1 MIKTSIKSNMYHGF
15 ALPGQ
20 SLVDLSQVKSVL
32 TLSRLQVHLL
42 QKVFDDLDHLG
53 QRLLV
58 RIIVRGIFK
67 NCLEKQRV
75 SAQSSC
81 WLCQVSI
88 EFQFPRFRFAL
99 SFLFMQ

>member
-1 MIKTSIKSNMYHGF
+1 MHTYHGF

-20 SLVDLSQVKSVL
+20 SFVDLSQVKSVL

-42 QKVFDDLDHLG
+42 QKVLDDLDHLG

-58 RIIVRGIFK
+58 RTILRGIFE
-67 NCLEKQRV
+67 NGLEKQRV
-75 SAQSSC
+75 SAQSRG

-88 EFQFPRFRFAL
+88 KF
-99 SFLFMQ
+99 